1 MPNTI
6 DGTAPKREA
15 IMQHDQ
21 KSKTASDQ
29 ELEYSELLGLDQ
41 VHAASPD
48 AAKPTRKAAGA
59 LLSKIGLSE
68 TLSE

>member
-1 MPNTI
+1 MHN
-6 DGTAPKREA
+6 
-15 IMQHDQ
+15 DQ
-21 KSKTASDQ
+21 NQNLTPDK
-29 ELEYSELLGLDQ
+29 ELDYSELLGLDH
-41 VHAASPD
+41 VHAVSSD